1 MDFKKELAGKKILY
15 IEDEHYN
22 RLLVRKLFSMYKI
35 ELLEAED
42 GLSGLEIAK
51 NTFVDLI
58 LLDINMEGMNG
69 YEIAT
74 RLRSIESTQ
83 DIPLV
88 ALTANV
94 LQRSRDRALI
104 SGCDGF
110 ITKPIEHEKFILSI
124 YQYLNGKKDFVDPSK
139 VEALMKEN
147 NKELVTHLEREIKE
161 LKTANEDLKELDK
174 LKNDFIS
181 IASHELRTPLV
192 TIVVYWTH
200 AFK

>member
-15 IEDEHYN
+15 IEDDPYN

-74 RLRSIESTQ
+74 RLRSIRIYSRHSISCFNCKCPAKVAESSAH
-83 DIPLV
+83 IWL
-88 ALTANV
+88 
-94 LQRSRDRALI
+94 
-104 SGCDGF
+104 
-110 ITKPIEHEKFILSI
+110 
-124 YQYLNGKKDFVDPSK
+124 
-139 VEALMKEN
+139 
-147 NKELVTHLEREIKE
+147 
-161 LKTANEDLKELDK
+161 
-174 LKNDFIS
+174 
-181 IASHELRTPLV
+181 
-192 TIVVYWTH
+192 
-200 AFK
+200 